1 MGRHI
6 AFTKDYPQIER
17 EVRTDVGVSQPI
29 SGHVSLGDDRV
40 YNTVALWDTGAT
52 NSVVTPS
59 TAKSLGLLPISVAHV
74 NHAGGTSLAN
84 VYLVDIYLPNNV
96 RIQGVRVTE
105 CSEKAGEFGVIIGM
119 DVISLGDFTISN
131 ANGKT
136 TMSFRIPSMERIDYV
151 NIHNKITPV
160 KAAAEPRRNDL
171 CPCGSGVK
179 YKNCHGKK

>member
-6 AFTKDYPQIER
+6 AFTKDYSQIER
-17 EVRTDVGVSQPI
+17 EIRTDVGVSQPI
-29 SGHVSLGDDRV
+29 SEHVALGDRRV
-40 YNTVALWDTGAT
+40 FSTIALWDTGAT

-59 TAKSLGLLPISVAHV
+59 TAKSLGLKPISVAHV

-96 RIQGVRVTE
+96 RIPGVRVTE

-160 KAAAEPRRNDL
+160 KAAVEPRRNDL
-171 CPCGSGVK
+171 CFCGSGIK
-179 YKNCHGKK
+179 YKKCHGK